1 MGSTRGL
8 KMAKLV
14 CLVAAMLLASAAAP
28 CSPEDVSIV
37 QDNAFNDMASSFVQT
52 YSGVSEDKVA
62 VFTAEFRLYCKS
74 EQLKDVPVHASISY
88 RSGSGAFKPV
98 ATLSDVAVI
107 ANAAGPYQISFVL
120 PDKDTSSGEYK
131 ADIFFAGEDAKAA
144 SISIMHSNPVLS
156 GRHLEILALL
166 ALGLNAFYVQS
177 KFAVSQ

>member
-1 MGSTRGL
+1 MGLSTRGL

-14 CLVAAMLLASAAAP
+14 CLVAAMLLASAAAAP

-88 RSGSGAFKPV
+88 R
-98 ATLSDVAVI
+98 
-107 ANAAGPYQISFVL
+107 
-120 PDKDTSSGEYK
+120 
-131 ADIFFAGEDAKAA
+131 
-144 SISIMHSNPVLS
+144 
-156 GRHLEILALL
+156 LALAPSSRL
-166 ALGLNAFYVQS
+166 RRSLTL
-177 KFAVSQ
+177 